1 MSKYPED
8 EFDRTDGLGLPAGVH
23 RTPRSAWSK
32 IAPFLVV
39 VVLCAALAV
48 AAVYVL
54 SRTPGSPL
62 DQSSA
67 SPSASAPAEEPA
79 AEDPAAEDPAAEDPA
94 AEDPAAEDPAA
105 QDPAAEDPEADPE
118 TPAEPEA
125 PVADT
130 SVAVRVLNATG
141 RSGAAAGAADTLSG
155 AGWSDVSADN
165 YTGDRLN
172 ASVVWYQ
179 SEELADEAQAVA
191 DLLGIPASQVTL
203 VPELRGPLSVIL
215 AG

>member
-8 EFDRTDGLGLPAGVH
+8 EFDRIDELGLPAGVH

-32 IAPFLVV
+32 IAPFIVV

-67 SPSASAPAEEPA
+67 SPSAT

-94 AEDPAAEDPAA
+94 AEDPAAEDPATE
-105 QDPAAEDPEADPE
+105 DPAAEDPSAEPE
-118 TPAEPEA
+118 VPAEPEA
-125 PVADT
+125 SPVDT

-141 RSGAAAGAADTLSG
+141 RGGVAAEAADTLSG
-155 AGWSDVSADN
+155 AGWTGVSADN
-165 YTGDRLN
+165 YTGDSLN

-179 SEELADEAQAVA
+179 TEDLADEAQAVA

>member
-8 EFDRTDGLGLPAGVH
+8 EFDRIEEVGLPAGVH

-67 SPSASAPAEEPA
+67 SPSATAEDPA

-105 QDPAAEDPEADPE
+105 EDPAAEDPAADPE
-118 TPAEPEA
+118 APAEPEA

-165 YTGDRLN
+165 YTGDSLN

-179 SEELADEAQAVA
+179 TEDLADEAQAVA

>member
-32 IAPFLVV
+32 TAPFLVV

-67 SPSASAPAEEPA
+67 SPSASASAPAEEPA

-105 QDPAAEDPEADPE
+105 EDPAADPE

-179 SEELADEAQAVA
+179 SEDLADEAQAVA
-191 DLLGIPASQVTL
+191 DLLGIPAGQVTL

>member
-8 EFDRTDGLGLPAGVH
+8 EFDRIDELGLPAGVH

-32 IAPFLVV
+32 IAPFVVV

-67 SPSASAPAEEPA
+67 SPSATAEDPA

-105 QDPAAEDPEADPE
+105 EDPAAEDPSADPE
-118 TPAEPEA
+118 VPAEPEA

-141 RSGAAAGAADTLSG
+141 RSGAAATAADTLSG

-179 SEELADEAQAVA
+179 TEDLADEAQAVA

>member
-8 EFDRTDGLGLPAGVH
+8 DFDRIDELGLPAGVH

-32 IAPFLVV
+32 IAPFVIV

-67 SPSASAPAEEPA
+67 GPSATAEDPA

-105 QDPAAEDPEADPE
+105 EDPAADPEA
-118 TPAEPEA
+118 PAEPEA

-141 RSGAAAGAADTLSG
+141 RSGAAAGAADTLTG

-165 YTGDRLN
+165 YTGDSLN

-179 SEELADEAQAVA
+179 SEDLADEAQAVA

>member
-32 IAPFLVV
+32 TAPFLVV

-94 AEDPAAEDPAA
+94 AEDPAA
-105 QDPAAEDPEADPE
+105 DPE
-118 TPAEPEA
+118 TPAEPEV

-179 SEELADEAQAVA
+179 SEDLADEAQAVA

>member
-32 IAPFLVV
+32 TAPFLVV

-67 SPSASAPAEEPA
+67 SPSASAPAE
-79 AEDPAAEDPAAEDPA
+79 DPAAEDPAAEDPA

-105 QDPAAEDPEADPE
+105 DPE
-118 TPAEPEA
+118 TPAEPEV

-179 SEELADEAQAVA
+179 SEDLADEAQAVA

>member
-8 EFDRTDGLGLPAGVH
+8 EFDRIDELGLPAGVH
-23 RTPRSAWSK
+23 RTPGSAWSK
-32 IAPFLVV
+32 IAPFVVV

-54 SRTPGSPL
+54 ARTPGSPL

-67 SPSASAPAEEPA
+67 TPSATAEVT
-79 AEDPAAEDPAAEDPA
+79 EDPAAEATDPAAEDTDA
-94 AEDPAAEDPAA
+94 AA
-105 QDPAAEDPEADPE
+105 DPEAPADPE
-118 TPAEPEA
+118 TPEPETPVEPEA

-130 SVAVRVLNATG
+130 SVAVRVLNGTG
-141 RSGAAAGAADTLSG
+141 RAGAAATAADTLTS
-155 AGWSDVSADN
+155 AGWTDVSADN

-179 SEELADEAQAVA
+179 TEDLADEAQALA
-191 DLLGIPASQVTL
+191 GLLGIPAEQVSL
-203 VPELRGPLSVIL
+203 VPELRGPLSVII
-215 AG
+215 AGS

>member
-1 MSKYPED
+1 VSKYPED

-32 IAPFLVV
+32 TAPFLVV

-79 AEDPAAEDPAAEDPA
+79 AEEPAAEDPAAEDPAAEDPA

-105 QDPAAEDPEADPE
+105 DPE
-118 TPAEPEA
+118 TPAEPEV

-165 YTGDRLN
+165 YTGDSLN

-179 SEELADEAQAVA
+179 SEDLADEAQAVA

>member
-1 MSKYPED
+1 VSKYPED

-48 AAVYVL
+48 TAVYVL

-105 QDPAAEDPEADPE
+105 EDPAADPE
-118 TPAEPEA
+118 TPAEPEV